1 MPTTTALGAW
11 YSSFNPHP
19 ARRPDAIRR
28 GLARSVQLRFQSS
41 SGQKAGCNTITRR
54 PTLRSKPFQSSS
66 GLLAGCNG
74 LVVSYAP
81 NSRMGFNPHPARRP
95 DATCSGRCWLGFV
108 LGFNPHPA
116 FWPDAT
122 LGQSLRQH
130 RQSRFNPHPA
140 RRPDATCVWRA
151 LAQSKPCFNPHPARR
166 PDATGRSVW
175 AVKSLKFQSS
185 SGQKAGCN
193 PFLTVT
199 LTATVPVSILIR
211 PSGRMQP

>member
-95 DATCSGRCWLGFV
+95 DATVNGHRRRLGCGEVSILIRPSGQMQLVYGGRWHNPSLVSILIRPEGRMQP
-108 LGFNPHPA
+108 LPDSNPDRDRPRFNPHPA

-122 LGQSLRQH
+122 LI
-130 RQSRFNPHPA
+130 A
-140 RRPDATCVWRA
+140 CA
-151 LAQSKPCFNPHPARR
+151 LTSTACHM
-166 PDATGRSVW
+166 
-175 AVKSLKFQSS
+175 FQSS

-193 PFLTVT
+193 RKYSPTS
-199 LTATVPVSILIR
+199 AA
-211 PSGRMQP
+211 